1 MSFQSFFITSLPGT
15 FFGTKIKKA
24 FHQLH
29 FEMNLNWNE
38 RTRLLLGED
47 AVGRLAASRVL
58 VVGVGGVGAYAVEM
72 LVRAGVGHITI
83 VDGDSV
89 SVTNLNRQLP
99 ALHSTLD
106 CEKVD
111 VMKHRIKDINPEATV
126 SALKMFITAETV
138 PQLLAQGFDYVID
151 AIDSIAPKVA
161 LIEYCL
167 HEGIGIISSMG
178 AGGRLD
184 PTAVKY
190 ADIADTCHDGLAKA
204 VRVRLREHGIR
215 RGLMTVWS
223 NEPPVRSSLLMT
235 DGECNKRSSYG
246 TVSYMPCVFGCML
259 AAHVIKKLSNI

>member
-1 MSFQSFFITSLPGT
+1 MVD
-15 FFGTKIKKA
+15 
-24 FHQLH
+24 
-29 FEMNLNWNE
+29 MDLNWNE
-38 RTRLLLGED
+38 RTSLLLGAD

-99 ALHSTLD
+99 ALHSTLERD
-106 CEKVD
+106 KVD
-111 VMKHRIKDINPEATV
+111 VMKHRMKDINPDVEV

-138 PQLLAQGFDYVID
+138 PQLLELGFDYVVD
-151 AIDSIAPKVA
+151 AIDSIAPKVS
-161 LIEYCL
+161 LIECCL
-167 HEGIGIISSMG
+167 RAGVGIVSSMG

-190 ADIADTCHDGLAKA
+190 VDISDTCHDGLAKA
-204 VRVRLREHGIR
+204 VRLRLREHGIR
-215 RGLMTVWS
+215 RGLTTVWS
-223 NEPPVRSSLLMT
+223 SEPPVRRSLMMT
-235 DGECNKRSSYG
+235 EGERNKRSSYG